1 MTALAN
7 RIRKAALGPAPR
19 RDDVVMWW
27 TWAAQLNAWLGI
39 ADAAH
44 VTGIL
49 GVGLEWCDF
58 LRCTGTEC
66 RMALLFVAEAVED
79 ACP

>member
-19 RDDVVMWW
+19 QGDVAMWW
-27 TWAAQLNAWLGI
+27 TWAALLNAWLGV

-49 GVGLEWCDF
+49 GVRLEWCDF
-58 LRCTGTEC
+58 LRCTTTER
-66 RMALLFVAEAVED
+66 RMALLFVAEAVEK
-79 ACP
+79 